1 MPVSDDR
8 GAAGFF
14 KMSDT
19 NGAREAL
26 TKSSFTFHS
35 TNPKDDIQIKR
46 LTLRMAEYKKLITSN
61 IKKAEDTHDGII
73 KLKSQEGITENCRI
87 KAGMVL
93 TGVAYLDAAQKEI
106 INLSEANVFFSEMMS
121 ELALTVP
128 DLEEECNEKI

>member
-46 LTLRMAEYKKLITSN
+46 LTLRMTSSKKLISSN
-61 IKKAEDTHDGII
+61 IKKAEDTHDNLI
-73 KLKSQEGITENCRI
+73 KLKSQGIKENCRI
-87 KAGMVL
+87 KAGL
-93 TGVAYLDAAQKEI
+93 ISTGVTYLDTAQREI
-106 INLSEANVFFSEMMS
+106 TNL
-121 ELALTVP
+121 T
-128 DLEEECNEKI
+128 K